1 MLSVVMALFFM
12 KIHHFKRYAFQ
23 FLNFNMLFEILMGS
37 LEKLL
42 GIRILNCTLE
52 LEQNDFNFLLM
63 GGGGGGLPKKHN
75 PL

>member
-1 MLSVVMALFFM
+1 
-12 KIHHFKRYAFQ
+12 
-23 FLNFNMLFEILMGS
+23 MLFEILMGS

-63 GGGGGGLPKKHN
+63 GGGGGGGALPKNIVHYSFLTKVF
-75 PL
+75 

>member
-1 MLSVVMALFFM
+1 MTIAVDLGRKATKTNKQTNIL
-12 KIHHFKRYAFQ
+12 YAYQ

-63 GGGGGGLPKKHN
+63 GGGGAAKKT
-75 PL
+75 